1 MGGGNGGDSDSSGGT
16 GWGNIGHGDS
26 GGYSG
31 GHGGSMEG
39 LTIFDLMRMVEIDS
53 SKFPFTI
60 FGSEDI
66 GMRSCGVTTTNNTIK
81 QIVTDAA

>member
-1 MGGGNGGDSDSSGGT
+1 
-16 GWGNIGHGDS
+16 
-26 GGYSG
+26 
-31 GHGGSMEG
+31 MEG